1 MRELTEPAI
10 HIPAF
15 SDQCSNCHQ
24 DTSDPIYLR
33 HYKRFVIDKPYC
45 ESCIEEV
52 TKSRYQCRNVSEMTA
67 YLVQTDSTRYNEMA
81 DKLTPYKPV
90 KHI

>member
-15 SDQCSNCHQ
+15 SDQCCNCHQ

-45 ESCIEEV
+45 PDCIEEV
-52 TKSRYQCRNVSEMTA
+52 TKSRYQCRNVSEMTKE
-67 YLVQTDSTRYNEMA
+67 LPGMWDKYNEMA
-81 DKLTPYKPV
+81 DKLTPYRAV